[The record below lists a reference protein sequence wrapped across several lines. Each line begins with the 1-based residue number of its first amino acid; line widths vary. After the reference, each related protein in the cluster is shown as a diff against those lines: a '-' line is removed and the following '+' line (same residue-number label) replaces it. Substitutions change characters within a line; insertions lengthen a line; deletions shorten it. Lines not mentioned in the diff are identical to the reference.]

1 MKNQMIHLVYSEENY
16 IDLPFAIFDDRSE
29 ALRFTE
35 RFKETRAYTV
45 VRRMLNPPYHIPPD
59 LKPLGVAFA
68 GNGAVTVYPLSEETE
83 DFEWALAGDYN
94 TDNRLDEL
102 TCYVLAANEPEALIK
117 ASKLRDELIAEGLWD
132 YNKGRTQTLSGSKG
146 SHKPAG
152 LLNTEG
158 HPATEA
164 ESQLKNGNIYLVY
177 AEENYIETPLAIFDD
192 ETKVLRFTEH
202 FKDVRRYITVKQQLN
217 PTYHNELDRTPFGVS
232 FEKNGRTEIYLLDED
247 TANAERATAE
257 DYHISRDTKDLH
269 CYLMATD
276 EMDALTHA
284 LKTRDKLIEKGL
296 WNFSDDQE

>member
-1 MKNQMIHLVYSEENY
+1 MKDQMIHLVYSEENY
-16 IDLPFAIFDDRSE
+16 IDPPFAIFDDRSE

-83 DFEWALAGDYN
+83 DIEWALAGDYN
-94 TDNRLDEL
+94 IHNHLNEL
-102 TCYVLAANEPEALIK
+102 ICYVLAANEPEALIK
-117 ASKLRDELIAEGLWD
+117 ASKLRDELIVEGLWD
-132 YNKGRTQTLSGSKG
+132 YRKGHMQTPLSAKRSRQPKEV
-146 SHKPAG
+146 
-152 LLNTEG
+152 LDTEG
-158 HPATEA
+158 HLTEA

-202 FKDVRRYITVKQQLN
+202 FKDVRQYITVKQQLN
-217 PTYHNELDRTPFGVS
+217 PTYHNELDRIPFGVS

-284 LKTRDKLIEKGL
+284 LKTRDKLIAKGM
-296 WNFSDDQE
+296 WAYDPDRK